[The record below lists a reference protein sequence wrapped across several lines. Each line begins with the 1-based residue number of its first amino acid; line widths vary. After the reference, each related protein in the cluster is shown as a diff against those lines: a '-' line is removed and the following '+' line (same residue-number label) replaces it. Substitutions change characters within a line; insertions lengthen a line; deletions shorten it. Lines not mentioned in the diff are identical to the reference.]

1 MKTVIYPGSFDPPT
15 NGHLDIIQRAAR
27 VFDKVIVA
35 VLNNPEKNPM
45 FTVAERRKMLEMI
58 TKEYANVEIDDFNGL
73 LVDYVREKQVSIVIK
88 GLRAISDFENEMQM
102 ALTNRKLAPD
112 IETIF
117 MMTNHKC
124 SFLSS
129 SVVKEV
135 VAFDGCIEGLVPE
148 QIQDYIIEKRNSQRK

>member
-15 NGHLDIIQRAAR
+15 NGHVDIIERASK
-27 VFDKVIVA
+27 VFDKVVVS
-35 VLNNPEKNPM
+35 VLNNPGKNPM
-45 FTVAERRKMLEMI
+45 FSVSERKEMLELI
-58 TKEYANVEIDDFNGL
+58 TKELPNVEIDDFDGL
-73 LVDYVREKQVSIVIK
+73 LVDYVRQKKANIVIK

-117 MMTNHKC
+117 MMTNHQC

-135 VAFDGCIEGLVPE
+135 VSFDGCIEGLVPE
-148 QIQDYIIEKRNSQRK
+148 AIQDYVVSRKKG

>member
-1 MKTVIYPGSFDPPT
+1 MKSVVYPGSFDPPT
-15 NGHLDIIQRAAR
+15 NGHLDIILRASK

-35 VLNNPEKNPM
+35 VLRNPRKKPM
-45 FTVAERRKMLEMI
+45 FEVEERKELLKRITQEMP
-58 TKEYANVEIDDFNGL
+58 NVEIDDFEGL
-73 LVDYVREKQVSIVIK
+73 LVDYVKKRQVNIVIK

-117 MMTNHKC
+117 MMTNHQF

-129 SVVKEV
+129 SVVKEI
-135 VAFDGCIEGLVPE
+135 FNFEGCIKGLVPE
-148 QIQDYIIEKRNSQRK
+148 PVYDYLLEHHKL